1 MEFDLAFGRPGRQ
14 RDEDEPMRMLVLG
27 DFSGRPASERAPLA
41 DRRALR
47 VDVDT
52 LDDVIRRINPRVQ
65 LPAGE
70 VTFGSIDDF
79 HPDRLFARI
88 DAFDVLRRTR
98 AQPPPATGGD
108 DVGRLL
114 GKSPAAAPA
123 PPSSGIDALIQRAVA
138 PHIVKETPVEQK
150 VHEATVDT
158 AMAEQMRAVLLDPGF
173 QALESAWRGVQ
184 LLIANLELDGPL
196 SLHLLDVTRE
206 ELLADL
212 VAAEGKV
219 AKTALYATLVERTPP
234 DERRGSL
241 VVGLFDFGSSNA
253 DVALLGALGL
263 IASRAGGP
271 FLAGADPVLAG
282 GDEQALAAWHALRR
296 SEAAPWIGL
305 ATPRVLLRLPY
316 GTLTDPIESFAF
328 EEIAHDLV
336 WGPASGGPF
345 PREFLWGCASLA
357 VALLI
362 GRAFNA
368 RGWEME
374 PGDEREIGGLPA
386 YTFTRDGERQML
398 PCAERLLNERQMDG
412 LIQAGLIPIAG
423 RRDRNSVVA
432 VRFQSI
438 ADPPAP
444 LKW

>member
-1 MEFDLAFGRPGRQ
+1 MPGRMEFDLAFGRPGRQ
-14 RDEDEPMRMLVLG
+14 RDEDEPMRMLVMG
-27 DFSGRPASERAPLA
+27 DFSGRSASERAPLPN
-41 DRRALR
+41 RRALR

-52 LDDVIRRINPRVQ
+52 LDDVIQRVNPHVQ
-65 LPAGE
+65 LTTGE

-98 AQPPPATGGD
+98 AQPPASGSGED
-108 DVGRLL
+108 LGRLL

-123 PPSSGIDALIQRAVA
+123 APASGIDALIQRAVA

-150 VHEATVDT
+150 VHEATVDA
-158 AMAEQMRAVLLDPGF
+158 AMAEQMRALLHDPAF

-212 VAAEGKV
+212 LAAEGKV
-219 AKTALYATLVERTPP
+219 AKTGLYATLVERMQP

-241 VVGLFDFGSSNA
+241 VVGLFDFGASNA

-271 FLAGADPVLAG
+271 FLAGADPVLAS

-296 SEAAPWIGL
+296 SDAAPWIGL

-316 GTLTDPIESFAF
+316 GKVSDPIESFVF
-328 EEIAHDLV
+328 EEIARD
-336 WGPASGGPF
+336 PD
-345 PREFLWGCASLA
+345 PREFLWGSASLA
-357 VALLI
+357 TALLI

-374 PGDEREIGGLPA
+374 PGDEREIDGLPA

-412 LIQAGLIPIAG
+412 FIQAGLIPIAG

>member
-1 MEFDLAFGRPGRQ
+1 MPGRMEFDLAFGRPGRQ

-41 DRRALR
+41 NRRALR

-52 LDDVIRRINPRVQ
+52 LDDVIRRINPHVQ
-65 LPAGE
+65 LPTGE

-98 AQPPPATGGD
+98 AQPPATTGGD

-123 PPSSGIDALIQRAVA
+123 APSSGIDALIQRAVA

-150 VHEATVDT
+150 VHQATVDA
-158 AMAEQMRAVLLDPGF
+158 AMAEQMRALLHDPAF

-184 LLIANLELDGPL
+184 FLIANLELDGPL

-219 AKTALYATLVERTPP
+219 AKTALYTTLIERTQP

-271 FLAGADPVLAG
+271 ILAGADPVLASS
-282 GDEQALAAWHALRR
+282 DEQALAAWHALRR

-316 GTLTDPIESFAF
+316 GKVTDPIESFAF
-328 EEIAHDLV
+328 EEVAGDPV
-336 WGPASGGPF
+336 PS
-345 PREFLWGCASLA
+345 EFLWGSASL
-357 VALLI
+357 VTALLI

-374 PGDEREIGGLPA
+374 PGDEREIDGLPA